1 MAKAVVEEPS
11 TYGLVLSALV
21 AVVAIV
27 SLVLLITNAI

>member
-1 MAKAVVEEPS
+1 MAKAVQEEYS

-27 SLVLLITNAI
+27 SLVLLITSAI